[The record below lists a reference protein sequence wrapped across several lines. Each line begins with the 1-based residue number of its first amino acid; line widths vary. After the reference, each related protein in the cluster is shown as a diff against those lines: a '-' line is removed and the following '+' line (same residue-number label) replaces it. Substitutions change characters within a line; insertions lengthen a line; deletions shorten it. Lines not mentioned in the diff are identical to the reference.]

1 MMTLNPFRIFRRET
15 KGLAYPDP
23 ALLALFGIQESA
35 SGIAISAEAALR
47 VPAVGSAIRVISEA
61 VAGLELTGRR
71 RQGAELVNAP
81 GLPGL
86 NLIWGAANDWTS
98 GFELVRDLVV
108 DALSDDRGGLAR
120 VVRDFAGV
128 PREII
133 RYRPGLWSIEYDQQ
147 TGEPTYR
154 LGNDLQSADD
164 VIHVRAPF
172 GRAPLSLYREAI
184 AVAMVLE
191 QHAAALFSR
200 GARPAGALMFPK
212 GMGEQAV
219 KNSRDAWK
227 AAQGGV
233 GNAGATPVLFDG
245 AEFKP
250 FTFAS
255 TDAQFLENRKFQ
267 ILEVARAFRVP
278 PSMLFELDRATWGN
292 TEQMAVEFLRYC
304 LEPWLKV
311 VEAALTRGLVPAS
324 DRRNGAGLM
333 FDRDDLSAVDLATRA
348 TTVNSLRASKT
359 LTQNEGRAW
368 LGLAPVEGGDV
379 FENPNIQTDPAGGD
393 DTPPAV
399 DDTGAGDGA

>member
-23 ALLALFGIQESA
+23 ALLALFGIEQSA
-35 SGIAISAEAALR
+35 SGITMSARAALA

-61 VAGLELTGRR
+61 AAGLELVGKR
-71 RQGAELVNAP
+71 RQGVSLRDAP

-86 NLIWGAANDWTS
+86 ALIGGAANEWTS

-108 DALSDDRGGLAR
+108 DALTDDRGGLAR
-120 VVRDFAGV
+120 VVRDGGGM

-133 RYRPGLWSIEYDQQ
+133 RYQSGLWSIEYDQR

-154 LGNDLQSADD
+154 LGNDLQAAGD

-172 GRAPLSLYREAI
+172 GRSPLSLYREAI

-191 QHAAALFSR
+191 QHASALFSR

-212 GMGEQAV
+212 GMGEKAV
-219 KNSRDAWK
+219 NSSRDAWK

-250 FTFAS
+250 FAFAS

-278 PSMLFELDRATWGN
+278 PSMLFELDRATWSN
-292 TEQMAVEFLRYC
+292 TEQMGVEFLRYC

-311 VEAALTRGLVPAS
+311 VEAALTRALVPGS
-324 DRRNGAGLM
+324 DRDAGACLM
-333 FDRDDLSAVDLATRA
+333 FERDDLSSVDLATRA

-368 LGLAPVEGGDV
+368 LSLAPVEGGDV
-379 FENPNIQTDPAGGD
+379 FENPNIQTDPAGGND
-393 DTPPAV
+393 APPAA